1 MNLGLL
7 LDLFLHLDRYLNVM
21 ISQYHGMVYIFLFLA
36 IFVETGLVVTPFL
49 PGDSLIFATAAIAAA
64 GGPIQ
69 VPLTLAL
76 LFIAAVA
83 GDTLNYQI
91 GHFLRGRVKK
101 REHIRLIKM
110 EYIDRTQAFFERHG
124 GKAITIARFI
134 PIIRTFAPF
143 VAGVGEMPYRW
154 FLGYNIAGGVTWVS
168 LMFSIGYFFG
178 NIRYVKEHFS
188 LVVVAIILISVLP
201 VIVGFVKSK
210 RTAGG
215 RRSGENAEGNTHAEG

>member
-1 MNLGLL
+1 MNLSLL
-7 LDLFLHLDRYLNVM
+7 IDVFLHLDRYLNVM
-21 ISQYHGMVYIFLFLA
+21 IGQYHGMVYVFLFLA
-36 IFVETGLVVTPFL
+36 IFVETGLVITPFL
-49 PGDSLIFATAAIAAA
+49 PGDSLIFAVAAVAAA

-76 LFIAAVA
+76 LFAAAVA

-91 GHFLRGRVKK
+91 GHFLRDRIKK
-101 REHIRLIKM
+101 REHVRLIKM

-154 FLGYNIAGGVTWVS
+154 FLGYNVAGGAAWVS
-168 LMFSIGYFFG
+168 LLFSIGYFFG

-188 LVVVAIILISVLP
+188 LVVVAIVLISVLP
-201 VIVGFVKSK
+201 VLVGWIRSK
-210 RTAGG
+210 RAAGG
-215 RRSGENAEGNTHAEG
+215 RPGNDAGKKERAKG